1 MRFARENMAKTWA
14 RAVPARVNSC
24 VIEYGSGMRGRRG
37 RDLYQSNLEFSVEW
51 VSRFSGHMT
60 VHPHHLHARLDILE
74 IH

>member
-1 MRFARENMAKTWA
+1 MRTNQSPDVPFATCEQFSR
-14 RAVPARVNSC
+14 C
-24 VIEYGSGMRGRRG
+24 V
-37 RDLYQSNLEFSVEW
+37 LYQSNLEFSVEW